1 MAKEDAKDTFGR
13 FLMVHLRD
21 RGIDNLDGL
30 LAGHWKAPSL
40 KKLQNALRR
49 LPKSQRA
56 LVRRAFV
63 ESFDAAIHDFL
74 FALQEETEGGGSVV
88 VRVGGKNVAALSD
101 GLHGELFTED
111 GWYARFSAH
120 GEPPDEA

>member
-1 MAKEDAKDTFGR
+1 MPKEDPKDTFGR

-21 RGIDNLDGL
+21 RGIDHLDSS
-30 LAGHWKAPSL
+30 LAGRWKAPAL
-40 KKLQNALRR
+40 KKLQRALGR
-49 LPKSQRA
+49 LPKSQKL

-63 ESFDAAIHDFL
+63 DALDAAIHDFL
-74 FALQEETEGGGSVV
+74 FALQEESDFGGPVA
-88 VRVGGKNVAALSD
+88 VRVRGKNVAALSD